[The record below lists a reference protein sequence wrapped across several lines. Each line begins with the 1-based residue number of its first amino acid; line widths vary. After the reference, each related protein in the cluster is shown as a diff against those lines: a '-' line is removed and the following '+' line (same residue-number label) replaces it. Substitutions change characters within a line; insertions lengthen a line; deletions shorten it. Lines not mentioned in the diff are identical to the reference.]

1 MILPPDDGLMEAL
14 DARNREALRPHFASR
29 LRVRFVS
36 RNANGTLVVEGGD
49 LEGRKTAA
57 QTRPAYVPS
66 SGELLYAL
74 SQGSS
79 LLVISP

>member
-1 MILPPDDGLMEAL
+1 MILPPDGLVDAL
-14 DARNREALRPHFASR
+14 DRRSREAMRPHFASR
-29 LRVRFVS
+29 LRVQFVS
-36 RNANGTLVVEGGD
+36 RNANGTLVVQGGD
-49 LEGRKTAA
+49 LEGQKTAA

-66 SGELLYAL
+66 SGEWLYAL